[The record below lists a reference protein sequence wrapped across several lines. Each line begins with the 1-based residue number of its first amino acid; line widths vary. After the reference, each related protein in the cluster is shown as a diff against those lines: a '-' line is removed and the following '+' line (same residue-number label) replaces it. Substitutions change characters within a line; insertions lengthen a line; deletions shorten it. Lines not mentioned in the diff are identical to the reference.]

1 MQPINTAFE
10 QLKAKFLENELECSY
25 CHNVLSLI
33 RCAVY
38 RKVSS
43 ETVLYTFT
51 YNRYLNDDQ
60 SVHALVYF
68 QVWKAKIEKTKHHVD
83 NDCTMQ
89 ANTYIYAI
97 VSIYTFL
104 SPSFVIV
111 KIQGIF
117 FSQTIVISKSIKS
130 LNKYHSS
137 LVKDL

>member
-1 MQPINTAFE
+1 MMQPINTAFK

-25 CHNVLSLI
+25 CHNVLFLI

-38 RKVSS
+38 RKVFS
-43 ETVLYTFT
+43 ETVLNTFT
-51 YNRYLNDDQ
+51 YNRYLNRYDDQ

-68 QVWKAKIEKTKHHVD
+68 PVWKAKIEKKNETSCN

-97 VSIYTFL
+97 VSTCIYSFL

-111 KIQGIF
+111 EIEGIF
-117 FSQTIVISKSIKS
+117 FFIDHRNQQM
-130 LNKYHSS
+130 Y
-137 LVKDL
+137 